1 MKKVLGFLSL
11 ILLMSVS
18 GYAQKAATVEEV
30 KFKTSAK
37 CGMCKERIEH
47 DLSLTK
53 GVEKAV
59 LNLDDKTVSISYNA
73 KKTSPEKLKVKISK
87 IGYDADEV
95 IADQKAHDR
104 LPDCCQ
110 KTADAHQ

>member
-1 MKKVLGFLSL
+1 MKNLIFTIAFLMVATFSF
-11 ILLMSVS
+11 
-18 GYAQKAATVEEV
+18 GQKNAVEEV

-37 CGMCKERIEH
+37 CGMCKKRIER

-53 GVEKAV
+53 GVESAE
-59 LNLDDKTVSISYNA
+59 LNLDDKVVTVRYKTKRTSA
-73 KKTSPEKLKVKISK
+73 KEVQEAITL
-87 IGYDADEV
+87 IGYDADKM

-110 KTADAHQ
+110 KSAKAHKD